1 MRGRGLLVALCV
13 TCMSPSG
20 VGVAHAAAAT
30 PAPKAGIS
38 MAGAGG
44 KQTVRYGE
52 RVAISGFV
60 GPRVGGRS
68 VSLEYARRGQAFKAV
83 APATTRADGSSRS
96 TVRAWRSGSYRSLST
111 DLTPAPGSRP
121 VTVVANLNSRS

>member
-1 MRGRGLLVALCV
+1 MRGRGLLLALCV

-60 GPRVGGRS
+60 GPRVGGRR
-68 VSLEYARRGQAFKAV
+68 VSLEYARRGQAVQAGGPPPTKGRGPFPV
-83 APATTRADGSSRS
+83 PG
-96 TVRAWRSGSYRSLST
+96 G
-111 DLTPAPGSRP
+111 APG
-121 VTVVANLNSRS
+121 